1 LCYNI
6 DIQEKGAGHMSDNL
20 KIFAYMRISTTK
32 ATQKTDRQKSTL
44 MQYASDNGFT
54 IDEWYSDTITG
65 ATKAENRPNYSQ
77 MKTSMRGGDTL
88 LISDVDRLGRNAD
101 DVIVEMKS
109 LNAMGI
115 RVVAL
120 DVPYLNDWQKVND
133 DSMYKMIIDIVVTL
147 KAHMA
152 QQEKEKTQSR
162 ILQGLEATRQKG
174 TKLGRPIADV
184 PAEFIKEYKKYKGGQ
199 YGRISAIQFAAMMK
213 IGRSTYYKYVD
224 KIETAGQ

>member
-1 LCYNI
+1 
-6 DIQEKGAGHMSDNL
+6 
-20 KIFAYMRISTTK
+20 MRISTTK
-32 ATQKTDRQKSTL
+32 ATQKTDRQETTL
-44 MQYASDNGFT
+44 ARYARENGFG
-54 IDEWYSDTITG
+54 IDEYYSDTITG
-65 ATKAENRPNYSQ
+65 ATKAENRPNYSR
-77 MKTSMRGGDTL
+77 MKENMRGGDTL
-88 LISDVDRLGRNAD
+88 IVSDVDRLGRNAD
-101 DVIVEMKS
+101 DVIVEMKA

-152 QQEKEKTQSR
+152 QQEKEKTQQR

-174 TKLGRPIADV
+174 TKLGRPTADI
-184 PAEFIKEYKKYKGGQ
+184 PIEFIKEYNKFKGGQ
-199 YGRISAIQFAAMMK
+199 YGKISAVQFAKMMN

-224 KIETAGQ
+224 KIEQTGQ